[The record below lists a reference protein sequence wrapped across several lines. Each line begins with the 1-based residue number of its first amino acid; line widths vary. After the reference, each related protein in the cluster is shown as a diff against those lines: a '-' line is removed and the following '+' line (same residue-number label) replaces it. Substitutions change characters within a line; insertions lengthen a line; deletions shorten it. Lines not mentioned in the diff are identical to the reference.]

1 MKRRFSKLQ
10 ILYTEMIKQKEIVE
24 IANRK
29 RVSKI
34 TIDKDWV
41 LGHFLNAMFSFAD
54 VRNNYVFKGGTCL
67 HKCFIK
73 DYRYSEDLDFTLLDA
88 GFDVNRPFIN
98 KIIKKASEES
108 GVKFHLADLYEQQ
121 SENIP
126 QGYKVVIRFWGAD
139 HNPNQR
145 PLPPSRWQ
153 TSINLDISFSEKLLL
168 PAMEKDIIH
177 PYSDADLV
185 KNSVACYDFKEI
197 LSEKIRALK
206 QRNRPRDVYDVW
218 YLSKS
223 AEPIPPGLKELLLK
237 KSAHKD
243 LIINGIQDFVNEEK
257 ALRNKRAWVQSL
269 SNQIASTDLPDFDVT
284 YNELTTFLKSLL

>member
-1 MKRRFSKLQ
+1 
-10 ILYTEMIKQKEIVE
+10 MIKQKEIVE
-24 IANRK
+24 IAARK
-29 RVSKI
+29 QVPKT

-41 LGHFLNAMFSFAD
+41 LGHFLSAMFSFAD
-54 VRNNYVFKGGTCL
+54 VRDNFVFKGGTCL

-73 DYRYSEDLDFTLLDA
+73 DYRFSEDLDFTLLDA
-88 GFDVNRPFIN
+88 GFDISKPFIN
-98 KIIKKASEES
+98 KIMKKASEES
-108 GVKFHLADLYEQQ
+108 GIQFHLADFYEQQ

-126 QGYKVVIRFWGAD
+126 QGYKTIIRFWGAD

-153 TSINLDISFSEKLLL
+153 TSINVDISFSEKLFLQ
-168 PAMEKDIIH
+168 AVEKDIIH
-177 PYSDADLV
+177 PYSDANLIR
-185 KNSVACYDFKEI
+185 NSAVCYDFTEI

-223 AEPIPPGLKELLLK
+223 TDSSFPGLKELLLN
-237 KSAHKD
+237 KSELKGLKIEGVH
-243 LIINGIQDFVNEEK
+243 DFVNKEK

-269 SNQIASTDLPDFDVT
+269 SNQIAATDLPDFDVT
-284 YNELTTFLKSLL
+284 YNELTTFLKTLL